1 MNWQNKG
8 YLLSINKYNENS
20 SIANFYTENFGKVSG
35 IIFGSTAKKNKSYL
49 LIGNKL
55 HLNFSSKNENS
66 IGNFKVEIDKVN
78 TPFYLNNH
86 LKLQSIIYSMQII
99 DILTVENQENSK
111 IFESM
116 DNFFEIIKSDDWLKK
131 FIFWE
136 LNLFKNLG
144 YEINFKNYS
153 YVTRT
158 NGEKRFFIKNSNKE
172 IPSFLVDDPN
182 KNVNKID
189 LINAQN
195 IISDFLNKSILN
207 DDKINI
213 PLSRQKFID
222 LMSSL

>member
-35 IIFGSTAKKNKSYL
+35 IIFGSTSKKNKSYL

-116 DNFFEIIKSDDWLKK
+116 DNFLKL
-131 FIFWE
+131 
-136 LNLFKNLG
+136 LNLMIG
-144 YEINFKNYS
+144 
-153 YVTRT
+153 
-158 NGEKRFFIKNSNKE
+158 
-172 IPSFLVDDPN
+172 
-182 KNVNKID
+182 
-189 LINAQN
+189 
-195 IISDFLNKSILN
+195 
-207 DDKINI
+207 
-213 PLSRQKFID
+213 
-222 LMSSL
+222 

>member
-35 IIFGSTAKKNKSYL
+35 IIFGSTSKKNKSYL

-172 IPSFLVDDPN
+172 IPSFLVDDHN